1 MSRYLIL
8 LILNLPLILTAIFG
22 AFVSYK
28 LRRLSLRRFL
38 SVLLFWLIILVG
50 LAASESIY
58 QWLFS
63 RDLTR
68 TEPLSLFD
76 VVQITMIIGLLY
88 VVGRSRVRLDVLEDK
103 VGRMNSE
110 VSIELSGKSRERI
123 E

>member
-38 SVLLFWLIILVG
+38 SILLFWLVILIG

-58 QWLFS
+58 EWLFS

-88 VVGRSRVRLDVLEDK
+88 VVGRSRVRLDALEDK